1 MTRRK
6 QTMREKSRWKRLLDF
21 VGFDSDDDE
30 EEDVRR
36 EVFPPEDSASESV
49 NPRRPQQVV
58 DLAKRQ
64 QMRVVVVQ
72 PSSFDDVPNIVEHVK
87 ARRPVIINLDIC
99 DQKGRQ
105 RILDFMSGA
114 TYGSGGRMQKISE
127 CIFLSAPST
136 VQIDNITGEIYDDG
150 LSGTKPNQKKGN

>member
-1 MTRRK
+1 
-6 QTMREKSRWKRLLDF
+6 MREKSRWRKFLDF
-21 VGFDSDDDE
+21 FGFDSDDDE
-30 EEDVRR
+30 EEDTRR
-36 EVFPPEDSASESV
+36 EPLLPEDAVSDLHSQ
-49 NPRRPQQVV
+49 RRPQQVV

-127 CIFLSAPST
+127 AIFLSAPST

-150 LSGTKPNQKKGN
+150 LASHRPSQKKGN

>member
-1 MTRRK
+1 
-6 QTMREKSRWKRLLDF
+6 MREKSRWKKFLDF
-21 VGFDSDDDE
+21 FGFDSDDDE
-30 EEDVRR
+30 EDDVRR
-36 EVFPPEDSASESV
+36 EAFLPDDSTGEAAS
-49 NPRRPQQVV
+49 PRRPQQVV

-72 PSSFDDVPNIVEHVK
+72 PNSFDDVPNIIEHVK

-150 LSGTKPNQKKGN
+150 LAGHRPIQKKGN